1 MPSRLTHSLRPTA
14 AGHLVDRATGFAAL
28 GDPARLAIVDDLAG
42 SDRSPAE
49 LAKRHGLP
57 PNLLAHHLG
66 ILGTAGLI
74 TRTVSSG
81 DRRRRYVRLD
91 HDALASILGS
101 VGPVGPVGESGP
113 GGRVVFVCTAATA
126 RSQLAAALWR
136 ERTGG
141 TAVAAGTDPA
151 TEVHPGA
158 VAAGRR
164 AGLDLTGAVPRSID
178 EVATRNALVVTVC
191 DRAHE
196 DLGEGR
202 SGAHWSVEDP
212 VARGSV
218 RAFDTCIAELA
229 ARIDRLAGAA

>member
-1 MPSRLTHSLRPTA
+1 MAKPLAHSARQVA
-14 AGHLVDRATGFAAL
+14 VGSIADRATGFAAL

-66 ILGTAGLI
+66 ILGAAGLI

-91 HDALASILGS
+91 HDALASIVGS
-101 VGPVGPVGESGP
+101 VGSVGEPGP

-151 TEVHPGA
+151 PEVHPGA

-212 VARGSV
+212 VVRGSV
-218 RAFDTCIAELA
+218 RAFDTCVAELA